1 MKYPTCLGAW
11 RIELHHSFF
20 LHSELNWACLW
31 GAHNYSVLP
40 FSNHWNIC
48 THKHKLSTEPS
59 DSAQL
64 CYRGYKAHSRHS
76 FLPKASRFLSSKHKS
91 FWPLLCPILT
101 ADLEGGTRGL
111 IKKEQCL
118 HKNIGCQW
126 ANCLRGTVITVL
138 PHTLILNWKNR
149 YSVPLNREEHSY

>member
-1 MKYPTCLGAW
+1 MDTKYRTCLGAW

-20 LHSELNWACLW
+20 LHSELNWTCLW

-48 THKHKLSTEPS
+48 THKHKLSAEPS

-76 FLPKASRFLSSKHKS
+76 FLPKASRFLSFSKHHKG
-91 FWPLLCPILT
+91 LLAI
-101 ADLEGGTRGL
+101 A
-111 IKKEQCL
+111 
-118 HKNIGCQW
+118 
-126 ANCLRGTVITVL
+126 L
-138 PHTLILNWKNR
+138 PHSHGWPWGGNQRINLKGAMTSQEHRLSMGKLLMWNCNCCSPTYLNIK
-149 YSVPLNREEHSY
+149 LKK